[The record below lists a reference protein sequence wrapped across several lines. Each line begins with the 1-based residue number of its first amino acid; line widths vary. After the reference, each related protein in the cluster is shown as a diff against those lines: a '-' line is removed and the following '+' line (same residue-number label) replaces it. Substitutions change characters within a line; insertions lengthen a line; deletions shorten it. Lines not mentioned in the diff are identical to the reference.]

1 MKPGSKDRPY
11 KILITGQ
18 ELIEL
23 KKVAESIC
31 EAFGLERRIAKYKGK
46 RPIGFY
52 RWDMDG
58 LEDAIGFALEDP
70 EEYPDKAG
78 PEYEALANLYERI
91 KKISA
96 RAYAEMGTK

>member
-23 KKVAESIC
+23 KKVGETIC
-31 EAFGLERRIAKYKGK
+31 DAFGLERRIEKYKGK

-58 LEDAIGFALEDP
+58 LEDGIADALEDR
-70 EEYPDKAG
+70 EEYPDKEG
-78 PEYEALANLYERI
+78 PEYQALANLYERI
-91 KKISA
+91 KKLRA
-96 RAYAEMGTK
+96 QAYAEMGTR

>member
-31 EAFGLERRIAKYKGK
+31 EAFGLERRIEKYQGK

-58 LEDAIGFALEDP
+58 LEDSIAYALEDP
-70 EEYPDKAG
+70 KEYPEKAG

-91 KKISA
+91 KELRA
-96 RAYAEMGTK
+96 RAYAEMRTK

>member
-23 KKVAESIC
+23 KKVGETIF
-31 EAFGLERRIAKYKGK
+31 EAFGLERRIEKYKGK

-58 LEDAIGFALEDP
+58 LEDGIADALKDP
-70 EEYPDKAG
+70 KEYPEKAG
-78 PEYEALANLYERI
+78 LEYEALANLYERI
-91 KKISA
+91 KKLRA
-96 RAYAEMGTK
+96 QAYAEMGTR